1 LISALTLL
9 FAETQTAQPLKWW
22 LVGEMLQDCLYLV
35 YAGSKLPKLAK
46 ALDLQAVQEVTFWTF
61 AAERVVTG

>member
-1 LISALTLL
+1 
-9 FAETQTAQPLKWW
+9 
-22 LVGEMLQDCLYLV
+22 MLQDLLYLV

-46 ALDLQAVQEVTFWTF
+46 AWDLEAMQEMSFWTF

>member
-1 LISALTLL
+1 MLL
-9 FAETQTAQPLKWW
+9 FAETRTEQPLKWW
-22 LVGEMLQDCLYLV
+22 VAGCMLQDLLYLV

-46 ALDLQAVQEVTFWTF
+46 AWDLEAMQEMSFWTF